1 MERHVR
7 HFFTVLCFVLLYNAT
22 AQSTPQ
28 KEQQPQSSLISDTVQ
43 NHYTP
48 TEESTVLA
56 PTQIQAQDSPSP
68 LVLISLMVA
77 LLCCTGLV
85 YAYLKHIKS
94 QRLVTQ
100 QKRVIES
107 ACNEKDV
114 LLKEV
119 HHRVKN
125 NLQIL
130 SSLLSLQIKNTAN
143 TSVIEALK
151 EGKSRVKAMALIHEQ
166 LYQRHD
172 LSVIA
177 MQDYIKSLATN
188 LRAEYKKGKH
198 PIRITI
204 DAEGTE
210 VDLDQAIPL
219 GLILNELLSNAF
231 KYAFPNPEEK
241 GEIYIHLQ
249 KGGKQHH
256 FEYTDN
262 GVGLPKDIETRIDA
276 AMGIRLMNRLVQQL
290 HSQLHL
296 DKTTRGVRFWFTFN
310 G

>member
-1 MERHVR
+1 MEHHVR
-7 HFFTVLCFVLLYNAT
+7 HFFTVLCFVLLYNAA
-22 AQSTPQ
+22 AQPVPQ
-28 KEQQPQSSLISDTVQ
+28 KEQKPQSSRTSDTVQ
-43 NHYTP
+43 THYIP
-48 TEESTVLA
+48 TKESTALA
-56 PTQIQAQDSPSP
+56 PSEDTPSP

-77 LLCCTGLV
+77 LLCCAGLV
-85 YAYLKHIKS
+85 YAYLKHVKS
-94 QRLVTQ
+94 QQLVTQ

-177 MQDYIKSLATN
+177 IQNYIEHLATS
-188 LRAEYKKGKH
+188 LQAEYRQYEY
-198 PIRITI
+198 PINITI
-204 DAEGTE
+204 DAEDTE

-231 KYAFPNPEEK
+231 KYAFPNIEK
-241 GEIYIHLQ
+241 NGEIYIHMR
-249 KGGKQHH
+249 KEGEQHH

-262 GVGLPKDIETRIDA
+262 GVGFPEDVETRIDA
-276 AMGIRLMNRLVQQL
+276 STGIRLMNRLVQQL

-296 DKTTRGVRFWFTFN
+296 DKTTRGVRFWFTFSK
-310 G
+310 